1 MDPRA
6 FLQLAATLVN
16 RSGAAELRTAISRAY
31 YATYNVSVELLKTM
45 SVSINEGPAGHGQV
59 ANYLSNSGDLEM
71 QKVGSQLADLH
82 SKRIRADYRMDR
94 RDVENPKTAQALIA
108 QVNMMIQTLDACRSE
123 PKFSQIKSAIETYQ
137 RQITR
142 PR

>member
-1 MDPRA
+1 MDPRE
-6 FLQLAATLVN
+6 FLQLATALVG
-16 RSGAAELRTAISRAY
+16 RTGAAELRTAISRAY

-45 SVSINEGPAGHGQV
+45 AIPISAGPAGHGQV
-59 ANYLSNSGDLEM
+59 ATYLHNSGDPEM
-71 QKVGSQLADLH
+71 QKVGSQFADLH
-82 SKRIRADYRMDR
+82 SKRIRADYRMNR

-108 QVNMMIQTLDACRSE
+108 QANMMMQTVDTCRSE
-123 PKFSQIKSAIETYQ
+123 PKFSQIRSAIESYQ